1 MCVKLNNVRL
11 AGDITKPVTTYSQA
25 NAKGES
31 LAIYNAFISV
41 KNSESSIVTIRIRAY
56 GDTAIAMAKSV
67 VEGGFIRIHGQ
78 LLHDSYKDQH
88 GTTHYESYIRI
99 SEWYPAARGYYEN
112 SFQLCGNLSKEIT
125 FFPQKEDGSAKAFCR
140 STIAVNRKGSDEKTD
155 FIDFAAFGNNAE
167 VITKYLT
174 KGRGLYVEGK
184 LTARNWTSKDNKPM
198 VSYEVLVSRWQFADN
213 KGTSSGGSTT
223 PPVSNSNAQQVVNVG
238 VNAGNVS
245 GVSTPSAFDAL
256 FTANMG

>member
-25 NAKGES
+25 NANGES

-41 KNSESSIVTIRIRAY
+41 KNSESSIVTVRIRAY
-56 GDTAIAMAKSV
+56 GETAKEMEKSV

-78 LLHDSYKDQH
+78 LLHDSYKDQN
-88 GTTHYESYIRI
+88 GTTHYESYVRI
-99 SEWYPAARGYYEN
+99 SEWYPAARNYYEN

-167 VITKYLT
+167 VITKYLV

-184 LTARNWTSKDNKPM
+184 LTSRNWTSKDNKPM

-213 KGTSSGGSTT
+213 KGTSSGTTT
-223 PPVSNSNAQQVVNVG
+223 PPVLNSNAQQQA
-238 VNAGNVS
+238 NAGANAGSS
-245 GVSTPSAFDAL
+245 GAGAPSAFDAL
-256 FTANMG
+256 FNTNMG